1 VNSHGAR
8 GFIKMKKILFIMT
21 TILVLSGCGIKRPV
35 AEVRSQPK
43 LDIEEKWTSGA
54 GSEEDIL
61 SDWWDSFR
69 DEDLSSLVSRALE
82 NNWDLKAAAQR
93 LDAAV
98 IQARMATTG
107 KMPTV
112 AAGLNS
118 SESRRNFVGMPFPG
132 AEDKVIS
139 NTSFNSG
146 VSLDVSWEPDIWG
159 KFSAQEI
166 GAAADMEAVRADVRA
181 ARLSLVAQVSKVW
194 FSIIEA
200 RQQLDLAERSLES
213 YRETANKLKLRYE
226 MGLQGSLDYRLSLS
240 SVSGAEYSLEQR
252 KQSLLTLT
260 RQLEIL
266 LGEYPDGE
274 LATRDTIPGLPGLP
288 AAGVPSQLVSRRPDL
303 VSLEKTMLSAGA
315 GWAEAKTALYP
326 SFNLTGSMGTS
337 TDNFL
342 KILNP
347 EYFIW
352 SLAGSIVQPIFNG
365 GRLRAQVDLQDA
377 LAGQA
382 ASNWASAVLK
392 AFQEVETA
400 MDSEVF
406 LAEQENALAE
416 AARQSTAALNLAQK
430 QYEGGLTAFVTV
442 LESQRRS
449 LDSESSLLTIRRQ
462 KLDAR
467 VDLHLALGGGLED
480 REFEGKDEEAVL

>member
-1 VNSHGAR
+1 MNKTLF
-8 GFIKMKKILFIMT
+8 FITAIFLF
-21 TILVLSGCGIKRPV
+21 SGCGIERPKV
-35 AEVRSQPK
+35 EVRHQPR
-43 LDIEEKWTSGA
+43 LDIKEKWTAAA
-54 GSEEDIL
+54 GSDEEIL
-61 SDWWDSFR
+61 SEWWESFQ
-69 DEDLSSLVSRALE
+69 DEDLSSLVGRALE

-93 LDAAV
+93 LEAAV
-98 IQARMATTG
+98 IQAEMTRAG

-112 AAGLNS
+112 TGGLSS

-139 NTSFNSG
+139 RTSFNSG
-146 VSLDVSWEPDIWG
+146 VSLDASWEPDIWG

-166 GAAADMEAVRADVRA
+166 GALADMEAVRADVRA
-181 ARLSLVAQVSKVW
+181 ARLSIIAQVSKIW

-200 RQQLDLAERSLES
+200 RQQADLARRTLDS
-213 YRETANKLKLRYE
+213 YRETSNRLKLRYE
-226 MGLQGSLDYRLSLS
+226 KGLQDSLDYRLSLT
-240 SVSGAEYSLEQR
+240 SVSIAESGLEQR
-252 KQSLLTLT
+252 KQALYALI

-266 LGEYPDGE
+266 LGEYPDGDIT
-274 LATRDTIPGLPGLP
+274 TRDSIPGLPALP

-315 GWAEAKTALYP
+315 GWAEARSSLYP
-326 SFNLTGSMGTS
+326 SFSIAGSMGTS

-342 KILNP
+342 KIFNP

-352 SLAGSIVQPIFNG
+352 SLAGNIVQPIFNG
-365 GRLRAQVDLQDA
+365 GRLRAQVELQDA
-377 LAGQA
+377 MASQA

-400 MDSEVF
+400 MDSEVY
-406 LAEQENALAE
+406 LAEQEKALAE
-416 AARQSTAALNLAQK
+416 AARQSASALDLAQRK
-430 QYEGGLTAFVTV
+430 YESGLTAFVTV

-449 LDSESSLLTIRRQ
+449 LESESNLIAIRRQ
-462 KLDAR
+462 RLDAR

-480 REFEGKDEEAVL
+480 RVVEKNSEEASL

>member
-1 VNSHGAR
+1 
-8 GFIKMKKILFIMT
+8 MKKILYIMA
-21 TILVLSGCGIKRPV
+21 TILLFSGCGIERPKV
-35 AEVRSQPK
+35 EVRNQPS
-43 LDIEEKWTSGA
+43 LDIEDKWTA
-54 GSEEDIL
+54 GTGSDEEIL
-61 SDWWDSFR
+61 SDWWDSFQ
-69 DEDLSSLVSRALE
+69 DEDLSSLVSRALD
-82 NNWDLKAAAQR
+82 NNWDLKAASGR
-93 LDAAV
+93 LEAAV
-98 IQARMATTG
+98 IQARMVTSG
-107 KMPTV
+107 KKPTV
-112 AAGLNS
+112 TGGLSS

-132 AEDKVIS
+132 ADDKVIS

-166 GAAADMEAVRADVRA
+166 GAIADMEAVRADVRA
-181 ARLSLVAQVSKVW
+181 ARLSMVAQVSKVW

-200 RQQLDLAERSLES
+200 RQQLALAGRSLES
-213 YRETANKLKLRYE
+213 YRKTADRLKLRYE

-240 SVSGAEYSLEQR
+240 SVSVAESSLEQR
-252 KQSLLTLT
+252 RQSLLALI

-266 LGEYPDGE
+266 LGEYPDGG

-288 AAGVPSQLVSRRPDL
+288 PAGVPSQLVSRRPDL
-303 VSLEKTMLSAGA
+303 VSLEKTMFSAGA

-326 SFNLTGSMGTS
+326 SFNITGSLGTS

-342 KILNP
+342 KIFNP

-352 SLAGSIVQPIFNG
+352 SLAGGIVQPIFNG
-365 GRLRAQVDLQDA
+365 GRLRAQVELQDA
-377 LAGQA
+377 LSSQA
-382 ASNWASAVLK
+382 ASNWASAVLR

-400 MDSEVF
+400 MDSEAF
-406 LAEQENALAE
+406 LAEQENALTE

-449 LDSESSLLTIRRQ
+449 LESESSLLTVRRQ
-462 KLDAR
+462 RLDAR

-480 REFEGKDEEAVL
+480 RELANKDEETTS